1 VARWLEQ
8 SVVVSSLSNSS
19 VVDFRHLVS
28 LLGSFVDHV
37 YTPTATQ
44 CEGIFNYARG
54 KMMMSAPAKH
64 VARELAAFAFA
75 AGSLGFAAYAHDT
88 ATPCTGLYTCTL
100 EMLHDHEYQVT
111 DIPHPRPRV

>member
-1 VARWLEQ
+1 MV
-8 SVVVSSLSNSS
+8 
-19 VVDFRHLVS
+19 
-28 LLGSFVDHV
+28 
-37 YTPTATQ
+37 
-44 CEGIFNYARG
+44 
-54 KMMMSAPAKH
+54 MSAPAKH

-75 AGSLGFAAYAHDT
+75 AGGLGFAAYAHDT